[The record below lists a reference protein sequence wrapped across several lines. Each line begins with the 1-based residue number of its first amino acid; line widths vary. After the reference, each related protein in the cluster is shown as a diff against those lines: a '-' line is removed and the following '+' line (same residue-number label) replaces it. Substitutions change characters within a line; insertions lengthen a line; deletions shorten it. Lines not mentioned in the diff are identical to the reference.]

1 MLLRNTQDSRG
12 SNFPPF
18 QVSLARVLCDNA
30 EDIRT
35 IQPLAFQVYTY
46 DQSRPAIFVNQLF
59 LKTPDVLNRRVAC
72 DSGDI
77 PSLNLTQWAQ
87 SFDQKTS
94 LGEFQKAEDKC
105 SFNNTRESLWAPH
118 QTLSHIQTYN
128 QYLCSLNIEHCSMY
142 TLECVSWLIF
152 VLQLYIKTI
161 HGTVARI

>member
-1 MLLRNTQDSRG
+1 MLQKNMQDSRG
-12 SNFPPF
+12 SNFPPL

-105 SFNNTRESLWAPH
+105 SFNNTRIFEGTSPNTFSHFKGQPVFMFNVYSLRFVA
-118 QTLSHIQTYN
+118 HI
-128 QYLCSLNIEHCSMY
+128 C
-142 TLECVSWLIF
+142 
-152 VLQLYIKTI
+152 TI
-161 HGTVARI
+161 AVYQDNTWNSGTD